1 MNLALLSL
9 LRPRVDADDVA
20 VARAMELAE
29 AGKPVKFR
37 IVGKTVEGRLVP
49 MSIEAVEAP

>member
-20 VARAMELAE
+20 VARAMELAA
-29 AGKPVKFR
+29 AGKPVEFR
-37 IVGKTVEGRLVP
+37 IVGKTVEGRFVP
-49 MSIEAVEAP
+49 MSIEAVEAS